1 MNKAKKLVRIAAQN
15 FDKDGNVLAE
25 SDIITTAKYN
35 ELISQRF
42 NEDGSLKNQ
51 AGLVT
56 ATDYAE
62 WLQQYNSDM
71 MGLNEKIGNYVSIEA
86 FAGMFATA
94 VDEDKN
100 IVKQADISAFV
111 TKDEN
116 GNLESGVHICA
127 DNIKLEGLVTAN
139 ENFKIL
145 EDGSIEH
152 KMPR

>member
-1 MNKAKKLVRIAAQN
+1 M
-15 FDKDGNVLAE
+15 LAE

-71 MGLNEKIGNYVSIEA
+71 MGLNEKFGNYVSIEA

-116 GNLESGVHICA
+116 GNLESGVHISA

-139 ENFKIL
+139 EISRFW
-145 EDGSIEH
+145 
-152 KMPR
+152 KMAALRPRTPK

>member
-1 MNKAKKLVRIAAQN
+1 M
-15 FDKDGNVLAE
+15 
-25 SDIITTAKYN
+25 
-35 ELISQRF
+35 
-42 NEDGSLKNQ
+42 
-51 AGLVT
+51 T

-71 MGLNEKIGNYVSIEA
+71 MGLNEKFGNYVSIEA

-116 GNLESGVHICA
+116 GNLESGVHISA

-139 ENFKIL
+139 EISRFW
-145 EDGSIEH
+145 
-152 KMPR
+152 KMAALRPRTPK